1 MKFTFALNW
10 WLVLQLFIL
19 PVLLP
24 LLVGLVTKYSTSSRA
39 KAILLLALS
48 IITALLT
55 NILAAQQSGQA
66 EFDLGLAL
74 LTAFV
79 TFVFGVGVH
88 LGLLKP
94 VGATEAVQSTGNHD
108 KVLPPA
114 TE

>member
-1 MKFTFALNW
+1 MKFTFALSW
-10 WLVLQLFIL
+10 WLILQVFIL

-24 LLVGLVTKYSTSSRA
+24 LLVGLATKYSTSARA

-48 IITALLT
+48 VITALLT
-55 NILAAQQSGQA
+55 NILNAQQSGVA

-88 LGLLKP
+88 LGLLRP
-94 VGATEAVQSTGNHD
+94 TGATDAVQSTGNHD
-108 KVLPPA
+108 RVAPA
-114 TE
+114 IE